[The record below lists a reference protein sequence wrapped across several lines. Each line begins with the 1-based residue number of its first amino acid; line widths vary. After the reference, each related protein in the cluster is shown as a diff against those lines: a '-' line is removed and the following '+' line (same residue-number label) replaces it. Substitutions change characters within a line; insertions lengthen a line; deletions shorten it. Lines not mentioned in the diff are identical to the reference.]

1 MKIAPSPRRR
11 RVLFS
16 GLAAA
21 ASVALLLTGCSSG
34 GSGSGGKVT
43 ITYGIWDNTQEPVMK
58 QIAAEFEKAN
68 PDITVKV
75 QLTPWDSYWTKLK
88 TAATGGSA
96 PDTFWMNDANFAQYA
111 SGGAIKDLQPML
123 AKSSVSMSDYVP
135 AQAKA
140 YTYKGDVYG
149 IPKDVDSIALWYNKK
164 LFQEAGVQPP
174 TASWTGDDL
183 LAAAQKLTDPATGV
197 FGIVA
202 QSTDQQSYYTTIPQ
216 MGGQVIS
223 ADKKK
228 SGYDTPEAI
237 KAITFWTDMINKYH
251 VSPTLQA
258 QTDTAADN
266 MFEAGKVA
274 MIYEGSWAAA
284 EFAAVPYTKQNA
296 DVAPLPTLVKP
307 GGVSN
312 GLGNV
317 MSARTPHPDQ
327 AWKWLEFLGGEKAA
341 ALQAQS
347 GIVIPAYQSAQDA
360 WLKSPLS
367 KTYNLQAFIDDLKVA
382 TAYPSS
388 EATAVWQ
395 DAVQTEMNK
404 AWTGDE
410 TPAEAAHNSAT
421 IMNKALAA
429 EK

>member
-1 MKIAPSPRRR
+1 MKSSGSRLAIA
-11 RVLFS
+11 VV
-16 GLAAA
+16 AAA
-21 ASVALLLTGCSSG
+21 ALVPLAACSSSSDS
-34 GSGSGGKVT
+34 GSGSGSGKT
-43 ITYGIWDNTQEPVMK
+43 EITLLVDNADTTVK
-58 QIAAEFEKAN
+58 GAAAVVSAFEKAN

-237 KAITFWTDMINKYH
+237 KAITFWTDMIN
-251 VSPTLQA
+251 
-258 QTDTAADN
+258 
-266 MFEAGKVA
+266 
-274 MIYEGSWAAA
+274 
-284 EFAAVPYTKQNA
+284 
-296 DVAPLPTLVKP
+296 
-307 GGVSN
+307 
-312 GLGNV
+312 
-317 MSARTPHPDQ
+317 
-327 AWKWLEFLGGEKAA
+327 
-341 ALQAQS
+341 
-347 GIVIPAYQSAQDA
+347 
-360 WLKSPLS
+360 
-367 KTYNLQAFIDDLKVA
+367 
-382 TAYPSS
+382 
-388 EATAVWQ
+388 
-395 DAVQTEMNK
+395 
-404 AWTGDE
+404 
-410 TPAEAAHNSAT
+410 
-421 IMNKALAA
+421 
-429 EK
+429 